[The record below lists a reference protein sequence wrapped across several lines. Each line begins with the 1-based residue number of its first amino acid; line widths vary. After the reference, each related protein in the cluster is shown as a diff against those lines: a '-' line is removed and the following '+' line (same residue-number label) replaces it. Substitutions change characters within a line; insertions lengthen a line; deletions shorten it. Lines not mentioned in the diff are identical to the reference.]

1 MVFNNAILI
10 FFVLFKLLT
19 FKHTVKWM
27 LPKAENKIMVAQAC
41 T

>member
-1 MVFNNAILI
+1 MQFLN
-10 FFVLFKLLT
+10 FFVHFKWLT

-27 LPKAENKIMVAQAC
+27 LPKAENEIMVAQAC